1 MVFSKK
7 LSDQYIKL
15 KNEGNEL
22 KQALINSQSND
33 KQQNTLDQNEID
45 KSRQKKTMK
54 KEIDSKLMEDLKKQS
69 IVDCLEQM
77 PQI

>member
-1 MVFSKK
+1 MIFSKK

-33 KQQNTLDQNEID
+33 K
-45 KSRQKKTMK
+45 
-54 KEIDSKLMEDLKKQS
+54 
-69 IVDCLEQM
+69 
-77 PQI
+77 